1 MAQPKENAVKFGISN
16 AHVAFIKDDGKTY
29 EEPIHVPGTV
39 NISLDPEGD
48 TTTKSADNRSYY
60 VTTSNKGYTGSTETV
75 GWPDSVLAK
84 ALGQYIDKHGGV
96 VETGSD
102 RPCPFAL
109 GGEIDGDPLQRRF
122 WFYKTTLGRPSMNA
136 QTTEDTVEVA
146 DDTYDLTIT
155 SIDADDWPNLI
166 KYAVPSDSD
175 AFEGFFDAVCF
186 PERGEYAPD
195 VPATS
200 VELSEKALTI
210 AAPGTGSKTA
220 AVTVT
225 PSGATD
231 PVEASSNDPSVA
243 DASYEDGTLTVTGKG
258 KAGSCAV
265 TVSCGEA
272 VAALAVTVQTA

>member
-29 EEPIHVPGTV
+29 DDPVHVPGTV
-39 NISLDPEGD
+39 NITLDPEGE
-48 TTTKSADNRSYY
+48 TTTKAADNRSYY

-84 ALGQYIDKHGGV
+84 ALGQYIDKHGGI

-102 RPCPFAL
+102 RPTPFAL

-122 WFYKTTLGRPSMNA
+122 WFYKTTLGRTSMNA
-136 QTTEDTVEVA
+136 QTVEDTVEVA

-155 SIDADDWPNLI
+155 SIDTDDWTNLI

-175 AFEGFFDAVCF
+175 AFEGFFDSVCF
-186 PERGEYAPD
+186 PERGEYAPE

-200 VELSEKALTI
+200 VSLSEKAVTI
-210 AAPGTGSKTA
+210 SAPGTGAATA
-220 AVTVT
+220 TVTVA
-225 PSGATD
+225 PEGATD
-231 PVEASSNDPSVA
+231 EVEVASNDPTVA
-243 DASYEDGTLTVTGKG
+243 DASYDDGTLTVTGKG

-265 TVSCGEA
+265 TVSCGDA
-272 VAALAVTVQTA
+272 VAALAVTVATS